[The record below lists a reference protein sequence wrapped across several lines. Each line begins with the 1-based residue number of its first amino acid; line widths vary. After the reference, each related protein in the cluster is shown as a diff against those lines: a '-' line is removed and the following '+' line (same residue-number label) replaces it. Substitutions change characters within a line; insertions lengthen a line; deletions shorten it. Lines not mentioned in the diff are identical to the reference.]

1 MTNQERISQNHI
13 TIVAWV
19 NTLEERIKNLD
30 KEISNQALAISDEIL
45 TSSLTIPNSG
55 WEWKDIDSV
64 RSELNSF
71 KSHMMEKY
79 KELSG
84 FIPKKVDVDQL
95 WEFEQIE
102 TGKFLE
108 MNDEIHKVKNDVYK
122 ALKTLD

>member
-1 MTNQERISQNHI
+1 M
-13 TIVAWV
+13 

-64 RSELNSF
+64 RAELNSF